1 MFGVFFWI
9 MYDICSICI
18 NRYRR
23 LDKMEDER
31 DVILI
36 NHLGFLECPSSEQ
49 CYYKEL
55 CAETQVQSVLETA
68 AKTVKWVT
76 FVRDSCQDCQA
87 SRHSAAVLLQCIT
100 FTITVQ
106 SRKLVW
112 LQGDY
117 LGYYIKRHGDFVQ
130 KVSNVACFYIFQYS
144 LSYTCCF
151 FHKQRP
157 WKM

>member
-76 FVRDSCQDCQA
+76 FIRDSCLDCQ
-87 SRHSAAVLLQCIT
+87 
-100 FTITVQ
+100 
-106 SRKLVW
+106 
-112 LQGDY
+112 
-117 LGYYIKRHGDFVQ
+117 
-130 KVSNVACFYIFQYS
+130 VS
-144 LSYTCCF
+144 
-151 FHKQRP
+151 
-157 WKM
+157 